1 MNEIDRI
8 QNIEELLPRYLDGE
22 TSEAENRVIEEWLH
36 EDETHSRLLNQMNTI
51 YLASDTLKLQKKLDV
66 EFALHQVKERM
77 SNKQISWWQ
86 WIQRATAVLF
96 IPLLLSATY
105 LYIYDTQ
112 DLSYT
117 SMLVARTNPGMTASI
132 ILPDSTIVYLNSESI
147 LRYPSHFD
155 ETKREVELLGE
166 GYFDVTTNPQN
177 PFIINTG
184 GKTQIEVYG
193 TEFNVEAY
201 TDDDLIST
209 TLVNGSVSFVY
220 ESNTGNS
227 WRVKLHPNQKILYN
241 KKSKNVTLKSTS
253 CISET
258 AWKDNKLVFENTPMN
273 EILHMLGKRFNVKF
287 IIKNK
292 SVLSNSFT
300 GVFTNQRLEAI
311 LEFFKISSKISW
323 QFIENTDISA
333 EKRVIEII

>member
-22 TSEAENRVIEEWLH
+22 TLEAENRVIEEWLH

-51 YLASDTLKLQKKLDV
+51 YLASDTLKLQKNLDV

-166 GYFDVTTNPQN
+166 GYFDVTTNPKN

>member
-51 YLASDTLKLQKKLDV
+51 YLASDTLKLQKNLDV

-166 GYFDVTTNPQN
+166 GYFDVTTNPKN

-209 TLVNGSVSFVY
+209 TLVNGSVS
-220 ESNTGNS
+220 
-227 WRVKLHPNQKILYN
+227 
-241 KKSKNVTLKSTS
+241 
-253 CISET
+253 
-258 AWKDNKLVFENTPMN
+258 
-273 EILHMLGKRFNVKF
+273 
-287 IIKNK
+287 
-292 SVLSNSFT
+292 LS
-300 GVFTNQRLEAI
+300 LI
-311 LEFFKISSKISW
+311 HI
-323 QFIENTDISA
+323 
-333 EKRVIEII
+333 

>member
-51 YLASDTLKLQKKLDV
+51 YLASDTLKLQKNLDV

-166 GYFDVTTNPQN
+166 GYFDVTTNPKN

>member
-51 YLASDTLKLQKKLDV
+51 YLASDTLKLQKNLDV
-66 EFALHQVKERM
+66 EFALHQVKERV

-166 GYFDVTTNPQN
+166 GYFDVTTNPKN

>member
-1 MNEIDRI
+1 M
-8 QNIEELLPRYLDGE
+8 
-22 TSEAENRVIEEWLH
+22 
-36 EDETHSRLLNQMNTI
+36 
-51 YLASDTLKLQKKLDV
+51 

-166 GYFDVTTNPQN
+166 GYFDVTTNPKN

>member
-51 YLASDTLKLQKKLDV
+51 YLASDTLKLQKNLDV

-166 GYFDVTTNPQN
+166 GYFDVTTNPKN

-253 CISET
+253 CVSET

>member
-166 GYFDVTTNPQN
+166 GYFDVTTNPKN

>member
-1 MNEIDRI
+1 M
-8 QNIEELLPRYLDGE
+8 
-22 TSEAENRVIEEWLH
+22 H

-51 YLASDTLKLQKKLDV
+51 YLASDTLKLQKNLDV

-166 GYFDVTTNPQN
+166 GYFDVTTNPKN

>member
-36 EDETHSRLLNQMNTI
+36 EDGTHSRLLNQMNTI
-51 YLASDTLKLQKKLDV
+51 YLASDTLKLQKNLDV

-166 GYFDVTTNPQN
+166 GYFDVTTNPKN

-220 ESNTGNS
+220 ESNTGNN

>member
-51 YLASDTLKLQKKLDV
+51 YLASDTLKLQKNLDV

-166 GYFDVTTNPQN
+166 GYFDVTTNPKN

-227 WRVKLHPNQKILYN
+227 WRVKLHPNQ
-241 KKSKNVTLKSTS
+241 
-253 CISET
+253 
-258 AWKDNKLVFENTPMN
+258 
-273 EILHMLGKRFNVKF
+273 RFF
-287 IIKNK
+287 IIRNPKM
-292 SVLSNSFT
+292 SP
-300 GVFTNQRLEAI
+300 
-311 LEFFKISSKISW
+311 
-323 QFIENTDISA
+323 
-333 EKRVIEII
+333 

>member
-22 TSEAENRVIEEWLH
+22 TSEAENGVIEEWLH

-51 YLASDTLKLQKKLDV
+51 YLASDTLKLQKNLDV

-166 GYFDVTTNPQN
+166 GYFDVTTNPKN